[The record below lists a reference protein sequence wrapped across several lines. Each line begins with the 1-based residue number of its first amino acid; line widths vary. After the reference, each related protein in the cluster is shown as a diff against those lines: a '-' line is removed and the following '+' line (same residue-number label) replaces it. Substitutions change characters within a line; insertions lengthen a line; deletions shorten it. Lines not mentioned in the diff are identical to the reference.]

1 MLQKLWLLLSVGC
14 IGWYLVIFGFVVVKG
29 GADIKEMLKKLS
41 DGVSADDA
49 EDKQV

>member
-1 MLQKLWLLLSVGC
+1 MIKNLWLLLSLGC

-41 DGVSADDA
+41 VGASADEA
-49 EDKQV
+49 EDEKV